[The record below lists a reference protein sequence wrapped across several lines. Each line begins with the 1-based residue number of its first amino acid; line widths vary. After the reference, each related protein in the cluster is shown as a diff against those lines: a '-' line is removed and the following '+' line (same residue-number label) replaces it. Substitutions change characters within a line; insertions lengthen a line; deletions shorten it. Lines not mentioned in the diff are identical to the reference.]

1 MIGRLAFTVRYKN
14 TVLEG
19 STGNLSIDDQNLPA
33 ISGSIVTPY
42 DAEVFDDIDPRATVV
57 PRVTVR
63 AWLNDWSSLTLA
75 DVTEH
80 FARSHAVTLAD
91 VSRMWQGLN
100 LGDLTRLF
108 GAPLHNGAN
117 YQART
122 LELDLHVREISED
135 GRTMRFD
142 VASDEELLRDWAP
155 SNAADLTDITQGLQG
170 WSQNRVG
177 SFVNVFLQ
185 AVLQRSL
192 IPGVYDSQALTST
205 DLVQVDYAN
214 SAYDMFR
221 PALEDADVKLRVQ
234 PNGRDFKLER
244 PENSINN
251 PAEHAWLFTG
261 AEVADGG
268 VRRTK
273 TRTGEWYD
281 SAGLLRETD
290 TGYQFA
296 GHPGGAHS
304 RTYVEELTIGK
315 PSIAMAQGIVRRAKN
330 RGDFIDLQCPIIPGV
345 FMRDEFVY
353 LPDGAPGGAPYQ
365 WICKSVSYDFTSGL
379 MNIRGER
386 RY

>member
-1 MIGRLAFTVRYKN
+1 MIGRLAFTVRYEN

-19 STGNLSIDDQNLPA
+19 STGNLTIDDQNVPA

-42 DAEVFDDIDPRATVV
+42 DADVFDAIDPRATVV

-63 AWLNDWSSLTLA
+63 AWLSEWSSLTLA
-75 DVTEH
+75 DVTAH
-80 FARSHAVTLAD
+80 LARWHATDLAD
-91 VSRMWQGLN
+91 VSRMWNGLN
-100 LGDLTRLF
+100 LGDLTAKF
-108 GAPLHNGAN
+108 GAPLHPLAQ

-122 LELDLHVREISED
+122 MELDLHVREISED
-135 GRTMRFD
+135 GREMRFD

-155 SNAADLTDITQGLQG
+155 SNSQDLTDLTQGLQG
-170 WSQNRVG
+170 FPQNQVG

-192 IPGVYDSQALTST
+192 IPGPYDSQVLTSS

-221 PALEDADVKLRVQ
+221 PALEDADVKLRVH
-234 PNGRDFKLER
+234 PNGRDFSLER
-244 PENSINN
+244 PENYINS
-251 PAEHAWLFTG
+251 PAEHSWLFTG
-261 AEVADGG
+261 RELGDGG
-268 VRRTK
+268 MRRTK
-273 TRTGEWYD
+273 TRTGDWYD

-296 GHPGGAHS
+296 GHPGGLHS

-315 PSIAMAQGIVRRAKN
+315 PSIAMAQGIVRRARN
-330 RGDFIDLQCPIIPGV
+330 RGEFIDLQGPIIPGV

-353 LPDGAPGGAPYQ
+353 LPDGATPGPDYQ

>member
-1 MIGRLAFTVRYKN
+1 MIGRLAFTVRYGN

-19 STGNLSIDDQNLPA
+19 ARGNLSIDDQNLPA
-33 ISGSIVTPY
+33 IAGSIVTPY
-42 DAEVFDDIDPRATVV
+42 DADVFNAIDPRATVV

-63 AWLNDWSSLTLA
+63 AWLKDWTSLTLA
-75 DVTEH
+75 DVTAH

-91 VSRMWQGLN
+91 VSRLWDGLN

-117 YQART
+117 YSPRT
-122 LELDLHVREISED
+122 MELDLHVREISE
-135 GRTMRFD
+135 GGGEMRFD

-155 SNAADLTDITQGLQG
+155 SNSQDLTDLTQGLQG
-170 WSQNRVG
+170 WPQNQVG

-192 IPGVYDSQALTST
+192 IPSPYDSQVLTSS

-234 PNGRDFKLER
+234 PNGRDFALAR
-244 PENSINN
+244 PENFINS
-251 PAEHAWLFTG
+251 PAEHSWLFTSQ
-261 AEVADGG
+261 EVSDGG

-273 TRTGEWYD
+273 SRTGEWYD
-281 SAGLLRETD
+281 SAGLLREVD
-290 TGYQFA
+290 PGYQFA
-296 GHPGGAHS
+296 GHPGGRHS

-315 PSIAMAQGIVRRAKN
+315 PSISMAQGIVRRARN
-330 RGDFIDLQCPIIPGV
+330 RGDFIDIQAPIIPGV

-353 LPDGAPGGAPYQ
+353 LPDGATPGPSYQ